1 MVAWAGLR
9 RLAAGLADPLEHA
22 PRPRWP
28 LMDLVRPVNYRHAFH
43 AGNFAD
49 CVKHALLVAL
59 VSALQRKPSPFAVL
73 DTHAGRG
80 LYDLSS
86 EAAERT
92 GEWRQGIGRLADI
105 TAGPLAPWLALV
117 RQAGFPPFYPGS
129 PWLIRALLRAR
140 DRLILC
146 EKHPEEAAA
155 LRAALGRDA
164 RVAIHRRDGWEAI
177 GALTP
182 FAERRGLVLIDP
194 PFEQPGEFDRL
205 AEAFRLLRR
214 RFRAGVVAAWYPIKH
229 RAPVRAFADGLREA
243 GLTRHPRRRTVAAR
257 ADGSGAAQW
266 LRRDG
271 DEPALRLRRGGGG
284 DPLGPA
290 GAAVRWRTGAG
301 TEVKVVA
308 DE

>member
-1 MVAWAGLR
+1 
-9 RLAAGLADPLEHA
+9 
-22 PRPRWP
+22 
-28 LMDLVRPVNYRHAFH
+28 VNYRHAFH

-146 EKHPEEAAA
+146 EKHPEEAAV

-205 AEAFRLLRR
+205 AEAFRLLHR

-229 RAPVRAFADGLREA
+229 RAPVRAFADALREA
-243 GLTRHPRRRTVAAR
+243 GLRDILAAEL
-257 ADGSGAAQW
+257 W
-266 LRRDG
+266 LREPTDPARLNGCGVMVMNPPYGFAAEAAAILSALLARLSDG
-271 DEPALRLRRGGGG
+271 EP
-284 DPLGPA
+284 
-290 GAAVRWRTGAG
+290 GAG
-301 TEVKVVA
+301 TEVKAVA